1 MKTGGTA
8 HESITI
14 FVKAAEWLMFCCG
27 FYLEQ
32 GGARAR
38 VCVDISS
45 LFFPPFEHKTK
56 AGYVS
61 QAADTKAPPDFALSS
76 ALFANLRRK
85 SQTRTPVFN
94 GIETAGSVTTR

>member
-1 MKTGGTA
+1 M
-8 HESITI
+8 
-14 FVKAAEWLMFCCG
+14 VDVLLWLLSG
-27 FYLEQ
+27 A
-32 GGARAR
+32 GRGARA
-38 VCVDISS
+38 CVRGYFISFF
-45 LFFPPFEHKTK
+45 FFPPFEHKSK